1 MRPEFTNC
9 EVYTF
14 EDDVQRKAMAAAI
27 AKVESEAG
35 REYDLV
41 INGERVKGEGLLKTF
56 NPSDKDMVLGVFQKG
71 TPELA
76 EKAIRAADVAFE
88 TWQHVPADA
97 RAEYLFKAAEIMKR
111 RRIELGATMVLEEGK
126 NWIEADADVCEAIDF
141 LEFYAREAIRYD
153 EPQELT
159 PYPGEQNE
167 YFYIPLGVGVVIPPW
182 NFPLAILV
190 GMSSAAI
197 AAGNT
202 VVLKPSSD
210 SPLIGYKFMEIME
223 EARLPAGVLNFF
235 PGSGGTVGNTLVS
248 HPRTRFISFTGS
260 RAVGLG
266 IVELAA
272 KTQPGQIWIKRVVAE
287 MGGKDAIVVDSDA
300 DIYSAARGA
309 TAAAFGFQGQKC
321 SACSRVIVVADV
333 YDEFLSKFVAETQKI
348 TIGPAKDQGNY
359 MGPVISQKAMDSM
372 LKYIEVA
379 KKEGGKV
386 LLGGGPAKDA
396 GNGFFVEPTI
406 IADVRSRDTIGQ
418 EEIFGPVCA
427 VIKAQ
432 DFDDA
437 IRIAN
442 DTEYGL
448 TGAVYTRDV
457 EKLARARCE
466 FHVGNLYLNRKCTG
480 ALVDVHPFG
489 GFNMS
494 GTDSKAGSRD
504 YLLLFMQGKSVSMKV
519 EYVKRGGL

>member
-1 MRPEFTNC
+1 MRSEFTNC

-14 EDDVQRKAMAAAI
+14 EDEAQKKAMSEAI

-35 REYDLV
+35 GEYDLV
-41 INGERVKGEGLLKTF
+41 IDGERVKGEGLLKTI

-71 TPELA
+71 TVELA
-76 EKAIRAADVAFE
+76 DKAIRAADVAFE
-88 TWQHVPADA
+88 TWSKVPADE
-97 RAEYLFKAAEIMKR
+97 RAEYLFKAAEVMKR
-111 RRIELGATMVLEEGK
+111 RRLELGATMVLEEGK

-141 LEFYAREAIRYD
+141 LEFYAREAIRYAK
-153 EPQELT
+153 PQPLT
-159 PYPGEQNE
+159 PLAGEQNE

-190 GMSSAAI
+190 GMTSAAI
-197 AAGNT
+197 VSGNT

-210 SPLIGYKFMEIME
+210 SPLIGHKFMEIME
-223 EARLPAGVLNFF
+223 EVKLPAGVLNFF
-235 PGSGGTVGNTLVS
+235 PGSGGVVGNTLVE

-260 RAVGLG
+260 REVGLG
-266 IVELAA
+266 IVERAA

-287 MGGKDAIVVDSDA
+287 MGGKDAIVVDSEADLDA
-300 DIYSAARGA
+300 AAKGVMV
-309 TAAAFGFQGQKC
+309 AAFGFQGQKC
-321 SACSRVIVVADV
+321 SACSRAIVDADV
-333 YDEFLSKFVAETQKI
+333 YDEFLAKLVAETEKI
-348 TIGPAKDQGNY
+348 TVGPVRDQKNY
-359 MGPVISQKAMDSM
+359 MGPVINQRAMDSI
-372 LKYIEVA
+372 LKYVEVA
-379 KKEGGKV
+379 QKEGGR
-386 LLGGGPAKDA
+386 LMHGGGPAEGA
-396 GNGFFVEPTI
+396 GNGFFIQPTI

-427 VIKAQ
+427 VIKAR

-437 IRIAN
+437 MRIAN

-448 TGAVYTRDV
+448 TGALYSKNV
-457 EKLARARCE
+457 EKLARARRE

-504 YLLLFMQGKSVSMKV
+504 YLLLFMQGKSVSK
-519 EYVKRGGL
+519 KL

>member
-9 EVYTF
+9 DVHTF
-14 EDDVQRKAMAAAI
+14 EDDAQKKARAAAF
-27 AKVESEAG
+27 ATVESEAG
-35 REYDLV
+35 QEYDLV
-41 INGERVKGEGLLKTF
+41 INGERIKGEGLLKTY
-56 NPSDKDMVLGVFQKG
+56 NPSDKDQVLGVFQKG

-76 EKAIRAADVAFE
+76 EKAIRAADTAFE
-88 TWQHVPADA
+88 TWSRVSAEE
-97 RAEYLFKAAEIMKR
+97 RAEYLFKAADIMKR
-111 RRIELGATMVLEEGK
+111 RRVELGATMVLEEGK
-126 NWIEADADVCEAIDF
+126 PWIEADADVCEAIDF
-141 LEFYAREAIRYD
+141 LEFYAREAIRYAG
-153 EPQELT
+153 PQGLT

-197 AAGNT
+197 VAGNT

-223 EARLPAGVLNFF
+223 EAKLPAGVLNFF
-235 PGSGGTVGNTLVS
+235 PGSGGTVGNTLVE

-260 RAVGLG
+260 REVGLG
-266 IVELAA
+266 IVERAA
-272 KTQPGQIWIKRVVAE
+272 RTQPGQIWIKRVVVE
-287 MGGKDAIVVDSDA
+287 MGGKDAIIVDSEA
-300 DIYSAARGA
+300 DLFAAARGVA
-309 TAAAFGFQGQKC
+309 AAAFGFQGQKC
-321 SACSRVIVVADV
+321 SACSRAIVDAEV
-333 YDEFLSKFVAETQKI
+333 YDDFLAKLVAETKKI
-348 TIGPAKDQGNY
+348 TVGPTRDQDNH
-359 MGPVISQKAMDSM
+359 MGPVINQKAMDSI

-379 KKEGGKV
+379 QKEGGKLV
-386 LLGGGPAKDA
+386 FGGKPAADA
-396 GNGFFVEPTI
+396 GKGFFVEPAI
-406 IADVRSRDTIGQ
+406 VADVRSRDTIGQ

-448 TGAVYTRDV
+448 TGALYSRNI
-457 EKLARARCE
+457 EKLERARQE

-504 YLLLFMQGKSVSMKV
+504 YLLLYMQGKSVSKKV
-519 EYVKRGGL
+519 EYVKEGGL